1 MFWWKLNFFNY
12 FSSGVDSFWHLFA
25 ILYLHTFTLR
35 CISLFTVIF
44 PSQEFQDVD
53 RTRDRPR
60 NKANPEHPTK
70 DPEHSTNKPEA
81 VNKRALQIVNRVR
94 DKLTGRDFNKN
105 EAVDVDVD
113 TQVDL
118 LILQATSHAN
128 LCQAYI
134 GWYACYLFFSFYY
147 SQW

>member
-1 MFWWKLNFFNY
+1 M
-12 FSSGVDSFWHLFA
+12 
-25 ILYLHTFTLR
+25 
-35 CISLFTVIF
+35 
-44 PSQEFQDVD
+44 D

-134 GWYACYLFFSFYY
+134 GW
-147 SQW
+147 

>member
-1 MFWWKLNFFNY
+1 MR
-12 FSSGVDSFWHLFA
+12 
-25 ILYLHTFTLR
+25 TFTLR
-35 CISLFTVIF
+35 CIFLFTVIF
-44 PSQEFQDVD
+44 LSQEFQDVD

-147 SQW
+147 SQ

>member
-1 MFWWKLNFFNY
+1 M
-12 FSSGVDSFWHLFA
+12 
-25 ILYLHTFTLR
+25 
-35 CISLFTVIF
+35 
-44 PSQEFQDVD
+44 D

-105 EAVDVDVD
+105 EAIDVEP
-113 TQVDL
+113 QVDL

-134 GWYACYLFFSFYY
+134 GW
-147 SQW
+147 